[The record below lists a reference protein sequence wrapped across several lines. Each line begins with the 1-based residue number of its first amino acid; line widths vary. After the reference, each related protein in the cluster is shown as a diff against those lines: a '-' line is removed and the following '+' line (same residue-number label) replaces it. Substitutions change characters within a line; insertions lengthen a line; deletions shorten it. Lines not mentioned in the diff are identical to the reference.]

1 MEKPMLQVITILSL
15 ALVAF
20 ASFFISRKRSA
31 NQGSRVTLF
40 KTVSLV
46 AAVLTIILGLS
57 VII

>member
-1 MEKPMLQVITILSL
+1 MLNVITILSL

-31 NQGSRVTLF
+31 NQGSRVTLY
-40 KTVSLV
+40 KTVSFV

-57 VII
+57 VVL

>member
-1 MEKPMLQVITILSL
+1 MEKPMLNVITILSL

-31 NQGSRVTLF
+31 NQGPRVTLY

-46 AAVLTIILGLS
+46 AAVLTIMLGLS
-57 VII
+57 VVL